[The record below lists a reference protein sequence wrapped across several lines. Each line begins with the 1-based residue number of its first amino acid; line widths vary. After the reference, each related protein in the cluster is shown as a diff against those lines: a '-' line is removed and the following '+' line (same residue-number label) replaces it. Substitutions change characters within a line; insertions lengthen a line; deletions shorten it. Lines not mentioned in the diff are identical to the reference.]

1 MRKYLTTSHW
11 EKEKEAACIKR
22 NGRLEAVCVCRGKN
36 KRRNNKDMEGS
47 WSFLHQCIVH
57 LRHLTFTHIKKI
69 GRVAA
74 GLAGS
79 WDPGQRVSLRPRPV
93 PCPGRP
99 GPGSTRRAGPGFK
112 TMVIFYLNFQ
122 FNKKF
127 SETAK
132 YHR

>member
-11 EKEKEAACIKR
+11 EKEREAACIKR
-22 NGRLEAVCVCRGKN
+22 NGRLEAVCTCRGKN

-57 LRHLTFTHIKKI
+57 LRHLTFMHIKKI

-79 WDPGQRVSLRPRPV
+79 RVNGFRLGLDRSHARVGRVPGQLVGPVRVSKLW
-93 PCPGRP
+93 
-99 GPGSTRRAGPGFK
+99 
-112 TMVIFYLNFQ
+112 
-122 FNKKF
+122 
-127 SETAK
+127 
-132 YHR
+132 

>member
-1 MRKYLTTSHW
+1 MRKYLTTSHS
-11 EKEKEAACIKR
+11 EKEREVTCIKR
-22 NGRLEAVCVCRGKN
+22 NGRLEAVCMCRGKN

-57 LRHLTFTHIKKI
+57 LRHLTFMHIKKI

-74 GLAGS
+74 GFTRV
-79 WDPGQRVSLRPRPV
+79 DRVSLRPGPV
-93 PCPGRP
+93 PCPGRS
-99 GPGSTRRAGPGFK
+99 GPGSTRRAGPSFK
-112 TMVIFYLNFQ
+112 TMVIFNLNFQ
-122 FNKKF
+122 FNKIF